1 MSKGL
6 VGNAEG
12 FLEKARQLREQKER
26 EASGAKASVE
36 HTGERANNFVDAA
49 ADLNAK
55 VYSEARIMPEID
67 SLVNA
72 HTDGKPISIKELEAT
87 YKNIMLN
94 MVEDGVLTKEE
105 MDAYI
110 APQKIERTVEVE
122 IEAPSILQKAGA
134 RLRGEQ
140 KVFENR
146 KVIED
151 GPSQFQNDIKN
162 SMQFNKQG
170 QVEAPNLASLKD
182 KVLYGLSKICTNL
195 GFSSLSKACRNAI
208 SVDNQEKINKIEAGA
223 VNMVQKVTE
232 KAKKIGSNIDGPSK
246 ATRISKQTKNIVA
259 NRQKQDSG
267 RVM

>member
-12 FLEKARQLREQKER
+12 FAANARKLREQKER

-72 HTDGKPISIKELEAT
+72 HTDGEPISIEELEAT
-87 YKNIMLN
+87 YKKIMSN
-94 MVEDGVLTKEE
+94 MVKDGVLTKEE
-105 MDAYI
+105 MNAYI
-110 APQKIERTVEVE
+110 APEE
-122 IEAPSILQKAGA
+122 IEKTVRVRVEDPGFGQKLGA
-134 RLRGEQ
+134 FLSRE
-140 KVFENR
+140 KEVFKNK
-146 KVIED
+146 KVIVD
-151 GPSQFQNDIKN
+151 GPSQFQKDIKN
-162 SMQFNKQG
+162 SMQFNEQG
-170 QVEAPNLASLKD
+170 QIDAPNLASLKD

-246 ATRISKQTKNIVA
+246 ATRISKQTQNIVA
-259 NRQKQDSG
+259 NRQKQG
-267 RVM
+267 RIM

>member
-12 FLEKARQLREQKER
+12 FLKNAKQLREQKER
-26 EASGAKASVE
+26 EALGPAASVE

-94 MVEDGVLTKEE
+94 MVEDGILTQKE

-110 APQKIERTVEVE
+110 APESVN
-122 IEAPSILQKAGA
+122 ILYFT
-134 RLRGEQ
+134 L
-140 KVFENR
+140 
-146 KVIED
+146 
-151 GPSQFQNDIKN
+151 
-162 SMQFNKQG
+162 
-170 QVEAPNLASLKD
+170 L
-182 KVLYGLSKICTNL
+182 
-195 GFSSLSKACRNAI
+195 
-208 SVDNQEKINKIEAGA
+208 
-223 VNMVQKVTE
+223 
-232 KAKKIGSNIDGPSK
+232 
-246 ATRISKQTKNIVA
+246 
-259 NRQKQDSG
+259 
-267 RVM
+267 